1 MVYSMV
7 HAKSVCLG
15 DSVTNIPGFVFP
27 FFKITVLSFI
37 KRLLLQH
44 SGEERDWG
52 EGLTAAMP
60 PLGPRLAIKY
70 WLQTFIPAFL
80 HICCRV
86 QTWEVQCIPVAIIST
101 D

>member
-1 MVYSMV
+1 MMYSMV

-27 FFKITVLSFI
+27 FLKITVLSFI
-37 KRLLLQH
+37 KRLLFQN

-60 PLGPRLAIKY
+60 PTPGNQVLAADIHPC
-70 WLQTFIPAFL
+70 LPACL
-80 HICCRV
+80 L
-86 QTWEVQCIPVAIIST
+86 
-101 D
+101 